1 VVYTK
6 VMLPPDAPE
15 LFMLLK
21 KATKGNPSVSINS
34 ESIFFAFTNKAVED
48 VALNKYNS
56 FEKSGRLKALDYVLG
71 EGLIT
76 SEEPKHMHNK
86 KEISPT
92 FHNDHMVEYENRIS
106 TIIDS
111 LLSNWSDE
119 VDVRREMGFFVFKSI
134 LEIFFSE
141 SMDEY
146 FTEARENV
154 STASYKIA
162 NSVYD
167 DELLKSRDELRE
179 FSKKIVDKRLES
191 KEIKNDFLDIII
203 NSYNNKKIDL
213 DDLYDE
219 AITMLLVG
227 YETTAF
233 ALEWAVYY
241 LSINKNWQEK
251 ISREENVD
259 AFINEVL
266 RMSPPIWNESRVAME
281 DVEIDGVII
290 PTGTHVML
298 SSLAVHRNKDVFED
312 PDTFKPERWFGN
324 LDLSKGEYFPFLF
337 GKRQCIGKEF
347 ALMEMRIML
356 TKIAKKFTVDL
367 ASNHTG
373 HTATISYRPKDPIII
388 RVKAIGV

>member
-1 VVYTK
+1 
-6 VMLPPDAPE
+6 MSSLDIPSI
-15 LFMLLK
+15 FMSLK
-21 KATKGNPSVSINS
+21 KATSGNPSININS
-34 ESIFFAFTNKAVED
+34 ENVLFAFTSKAVED
-48 VALNKYNS
+48 VILNEYSS
-56 FEKSGRLKALDYVLG
+56 FEKSGGMKRLNYVLG

-86 KEISPT
+86 KEIAPT
-92 FHNDHMVEYENRIS
+92 FHNNHMVEYENRIS
-106 TIIDS
+106 AIIDS
-111 LLSNWSDE
+111 LISNWSDE
-119 VDVRREMGFFVFKSI
+119 VDVRKEMGFFVFKSI

-141 SMDEY
+141 SMDEH

-162 NSVYD
+162 NNIYD
-167 DELLKSRDELRE
+167 DELFKSKEWLRE
-179 FSKKIVDKRLES
+179 FSKNIVDKRIES

-203 NSYNNKKIDL
+203 NSYNNKKIDI
-213 DDLYDE
+213 DGLYDE

-241 LSINKNWQEK
+241 LSINKDWQEK

-259 AFINEVL
+259 AFVNEVL
-266 RMSPPIWNESRVAME
+266 RMCPPIWNEQRVAIK
-281 DVEIDGVII
+281 DVNIDGIDIVA
-290 PTGTHVML
+290 GTQVMV

-312 PDTFKPERWFGN
+312 PDTFKPERWFDN
-324 LDLSKGEYFPFLF
+324 KDLSKGEYFPFLF

-356 TKIAKKFTVDL
+356 TKIAKNFTVDL
-367 ASNHTG
+367 VKENIGNA
-373 HTATISYRPKDPIII
+373 ATISYKPKDPIII
-388 RVKAIGV
+388 SVKRLSV

>member
-1 VVYTK
+1 
-6 VMLPPDAPE
+6 MSSPDIPSI
-15 LFMLLK
+15 FMLLK
-21 KATKGNPSVSINS
+21 KATKGNPSINVNS
-34 ESIFFAFTNKAVED
+34 EKVLFAFTNKAVED
-48 VALNKYNS
+48 VILNEYSS
-56 FEKSGRLKALDYVLG
+56 FEKSGGMKRLNYVLG

-86 KEISPT
+86 KEIAPT
-92 FHNDHMVEYENRIS
+92 FHNNHMVEYENKIS
-106 TIIDS
+106 AIIDS
-111 LLSNWSDE
+111 LLSNWHDE
-119 VDVRREMGFFVFKSI
+119 VDVRKEMGFFVFKSI

-146 FTEARENV
+146 FPEARGHV
-154 STASYKIA
+154 SLASYKIA
-162 NSVYD
+162 NNIFD
-167 DELLKSRDELRE
+167 DELFDSKEWLRE
-179 FSKKIVDKRLES
+179 FSKNIVDKRLES

-213 DDLYDE
+213 EGLYDE

-241 LSINKNWQEK
+241 LSINKDWQEK

-266 RMSPPIWNESRVAME
+266 RMCPPIWNEQRVAIK
-281 DVEIDGVII
+281 DVNIDGIDIVA
-290 PTGTHVML
+290 GTQVMV
-298 SSLAVHRNKDVFED
+298 SSLAIHRDKDVFED
-312 PDTFKPERWFGN
+312 PDTFKPERWFDKK
-324 LDLSKGEYFPFLF
+324 DLSKGEYFPFLF

-356 TKIAKKFTVDL
+356 IKIAKKFTVDL
-367 ASNHTG
+367 VSENIG
-373 HTATISYRPKDPIII
+373 NDATISYKTKNPTMII
-388 RVKAIGV
+388 VKGIGV

>member
-1 VVYTK
+1 
-6 VMLPPDAPE
+6 MSSPDIPSI
-15 LFMLLK
+15 FMLLK
-21 KATKGNPSVSINS
+21 KATKGNPSININS
-34 ESIFFAFTNKAVED
+34 ENVLFAFTSKAVED
-48 VALNKYNS
+48 VILNEYSS
-56 FEKSGRLKALDYVLG
+56 FEKSGGMKRLNYVLG

-86 KEISPT
+86 NVIAPT
-92 FHNDHMVEYENRIS
+92 FHNNNMAEYETRIS

-111 LLSNWSDE
+111 LLSGWSDE
-119 VDVRREMGFFVFKSI
+119 VNVRREMGFFVFKSI
-134 LEIFFSE
+134 LDIFFSE
-141 SMDEY
+141 NLDEH

-162 NSVYD
+162 NNIYD
-167 DELLKSRDELRE
+167 DELLRSKDGLRE

-203 NSYNNKKIDL
+203 NSYKNNKIDL
-213 DDLYDE
+213 EDLYDE

-241 LSINKNWQEK
+241 LSINKDWQEK
-251 ISREENVD
+251 IFKKENLD

-266 RMSPPIWNESRVAME
+266 RMCPPIWNEQRVAIK
-281 DVEIDGVII
+281 DVKIDGIDIVA
-290 PTGTHVML
+290 GTQVMV

-312 PDTFKPERWFGN
+312 PDTFKPERWFDSK
-324 LDLSKGEYFPFLF
+324 DLSKGEYFPFLF

-367 ASNHTG
+367 VSENVG
-373 HTATISYRPKDPIII
+373 HGATISYKPKDPIIVHV
-388 RVKAIGV
+388 RPTGV

>member
-1 VVYTK
+1 
-6 VMLPPDAPE
+6 MSSPDIPSI
-15 LFMLLK
+15 FMSLK
-21 KATKGNPSVSINS
+21 KATNGNPSININS
-34 ESIFFAFTNKAVED
+34 ENVLFAFTSKAVED
-48 VALNKYNS
+48 VILNEYSS
-56 FEKSGRLKALDYVLG
+56 FEKSGGMKRLNYVLG

-86 KEISPT
+86 KEIAPT
-92 FHNDHMVEYENRIS
+92 FHNNHMVEYENRIS
-106 TIIDS
+106 AIIDS

-119 VDVRREMGFFVFKSI
+119 VDVRKEMGFFVFKSI

-141 SMDEY
+141 SMDEH
-146 FTEARENV
+146 FTEARESV

-162 NSVYD
+162 NNIYD
-167 DELLKSRDELRE
+167 DELFKSKEWLRE
-179 FSKKIVDKRLES
+179 FSKNIVDKRIES

-203 NSYNNKKIDL
+203 NSYNNKKIDI
-213 DDLYDE
+213 DGLYDE

-241 LSINKNWQEK
+241 LSINKDWQEK

-259 AFINEVL
+259 AFVNEVL
-266 RMSPPIWNESRVAME
+266 RMCPPIWNEQRVAIK
-281 DVEIDGVII
+281 DVNIDGIDIVA
-290 PTGTHVML
+290 GTQVMV

-312 PDTFKPERWFGN
+312 PDTFKPERWFDN
-324 LDLSKGEYFPFLF
+324 KDLSKGEYFPFLF

-356 TKIAKKFTVDL
+356 TKIAKNFTVDL
-367 ASNHTG
+367 VKENIGNA
-373 HTATISYRPKDPIII
+373 ATISYKPKDPIII
-388 RVKAIGV
+388 SVKRLSV

>member
-1 VVYTK
+1 
-6 VMLPPDAPE
+6 MSSPDIPSI
-15 LFMLLK
+15 FMSLK
-21 KATKGNPSVSINS
+21 KATNGNPSININS
-34 ESIFFAFTNKAVED
+34 ENVLFAFTSKAVED
-48 VALNKYNS
+48 VILNEYSS
-56 FEKSGRLKALDYVLG
+56 FEKSGGMKRLNYVLG

-86 KEISPT
+86 KEIAPT
-92 FHNDHMVEYENRIS
+92 FHNNHMIEYENRIS
-106 TIIDS
+106 AIIDS

-119 VDVRREMGFFVFKSI
+119 IDVRKEMGFFVFKSI

-141 SMDEY
+141 SMDEH
-146 FTEARENV
+146 FTEARESV

-162 NSVYD
+162 NNIN
-167 DELLKSRDELRE
+167 DEELFRSKEWLRE
-179 FSKKIVDKRLES
+179 FSKNIVDKRIES

-203 NSYNNKKIDL
+203 NSYNNKKIDI
-213 DDLYDE
+213 DGLYDE

-241 LSINKNWQEK
+241 LSINKDWQEK

-259 AFINEVL
+259 AFVNEVL
-266 RMSPPIWNESRVAME
+266 RMCPPIWNEQRVAIK
-281 DVEIDGVII
+281 DVNIDGIDIVA
-290 PTGTHVML
+290 GTQVMV

-312 PDTFKPERWFGN
+312 PDTFKPERWFDN
-324 LDLSKGEYFPFLF
+324 KDLSKGEYFPFLF

-356 TKIAKKFTVDL
+356 TKIAKNFTVDL
-367 ASNHTG
+367 VKENIGNA
-373 HTATISYRPKDPIII
+373 ATISYKPKDPIII
-388 RVKAIGV
+388 SVKRLSV

>member
-1 VVYTK
+1 
-6 VMLPPDAPE
+6 
-15 LFMLLK
+15 
-21 KATKGNPSVSINS
+21 
-34 ESIFFAFTNKAVED
+34 
-48 VALNKYNS
+48 
-56 FEKSGRLKALDYVLG
+56 
-71 EGLIT
+71 
-76 SEEPKHMHNK
+76 
-86 KEISPT
+86 
-92 FHNDHMVEYENRIS
+92 
-106 TIIDS
+106 
-111 LLSNWSDE
+111 
-119 VDVRREMGFFVFKSI
+119 
-134 LEIFFSE
+134 
-141 SMDEY
+141 MDEY